1 MLIIGTYISMLV
13 FLISFCGQKNTILNN
28 KYSQTFFVIVF
39 VIISTSIV
47 YFSDLDFVDRIRY
60 NVHFEHAKGLSLTA
74 YLSEYD
80 GDYLFYI
87 LTWCISNM
95 IDNVLFY
102 YVILHLFF
110 LRNLIKGLKMINGY
124 LLVTIFLFI
133 FIKYSFY

>member
-1 MLIIGTYISMLV
+1 
-13 FLISFCGQKNTILNN
+13 
-28 KYSQTFFVIVF
+28 
-39 VIISTSIV
+39 
-47 YFSDLDFVDRIRY
+47 
-60 NVHFEHAKGLSLTA
+60 SLTA

-124 LLVTIFLFI
+124 LLVTISLFI
-133 FIKYSFY
+133 FINYSLYYNYSLNVLRQGLALSLIVLAIGYLIKDKGFKFFVSLALASLFHLSSALLSIVLVVI